1 MRRRFVAFIGAL
13 VVAVA
18 LFGLTTI
25 PVAGQASA
33 ALGTT
38 RTAAAEGTLTTP
50 WGTPDLQGTWTQ
62 PERVPMQRAARYK
75 GREFLT
81 AEEIATRDAKRAVMQ
96 RRSYREKV
104 GTYIDVAAAYGA
116 EFLTVFPTG
125 RRTGMIVDPSDGRM
139 PPFTPEALKRRR
151 EIGLFVR
158 ALLQA
163 TPACKEPTHPHCTG
177 GKYGPIAPEYSQRM
191 PHYNMSGVG
200 FHNRHEHMEEQ
211 AMGWRCL
218 TSNLPVTGG
227 YRQIIQSPQSIS
239 VSIDVGQGQ
248 SFQRVVNITDRPHL
262 SSKVRQWWGDSRA
275 RWEGKTLVIDTTN
288 FNDKVDYQ
296 SARQDLHLIERYT
309 LRDADTLEYR
319 VTLDD
324 PTTWTKPWTFVQEL
338 KRQPDSANRFYPEPR
353 CHEGKVVGSNDLTAA
368 RADEKLFKEGKGPNP
383 ATLDKATMGADNDES
398 EFTTRGSQNILP
410 PEDLVNQYETA
421 PYHEPLFER

>member
-13 VVAVA
+13 VVAIA

-25 PVAGQASA
+25 PVAGQAPA

-38 RTAAAEGTLTTP
+38 RAVAAEGTLTTP
-50 WGTPDLQGTWTQ
+50 WGAPDLQGIWTQ
-62 PERVPMQRAARYK
+62 PERVPLQRAARYK

-96 RRSYREKV
+96 RRSYREKI

-116 EFLTVFPTG
+116 EFSAVLPTG
-125 RRTGMIVDPSDGRM
+125 RRTAMIVDPPDGRM

-163 TPACKEPTHPHCTG
+163 TPACKNPTHPHCTG

-191 PHYNMSGVG
+191 PYYNMSGTG
-200 FHNRHEHMEEQ
+200 FHNRFDHPEEQ

-218 TSNLPVTGG
+218 RSNLPVTGG

-262 SSKVRQWWGDSRA
+262 SSRVRQWWGDSRA

-288 FNDKVDYQ
+288 FNDKVDYPI
-296 SARQDLHLIERYT
+296 SPPRPTSHRALH
-309 LRDADTLEYR
+309 
-319 VTLDD
+319 
-324 PTTWTKPWTFVQEL
+324 
-338 KRQPDSANRFYPEPR
+338 
-353 CHEGKVVGSNDLTAA
+353 
-368 RADEKLFKEGKGPNP
+368 
-383 ATLDKATMGADNDES
+383 
-398 EFTTRGSQNILP
+398 
-410 PEDLVNQYETA
+410 A
-421 PYHEPLFER
+421 P